1 MSIIHP
7 SGMTDTITVSG
18 QAELQR
24 LKESLFKRQR
34 KTTKSEQRNE
44 VISGE
49 TIDLTLD

>member
-1 MSIIHP
+1 
-7 SGMTDTITVSG
+7 MTDLTVSG

-24 LKESLFKRQR
+24 LKESFKRQR
-34 KTTKSEQRNE
+34 TTIKREQKNK